1 MDSTHFQLRSRLP
14 VLGLYRAVAGLTV
27 LGVAA
32 QFFLAGAGAFGAAS
46 YDAHRALGVA
56 LIAAGALGLILA
68 AAARSR
74 VTRAL
79 ALEVALVLQLLLG
92 HLGMHH
98 PWIGAV
104 HGLVAIGVAALASVI
119 ARGLG
124 VRPHGAGAD
133 PALNHADE

>member
-1 MDSTHFQLRSRLP
+1 
-14 VLGLYRAVAGLTV
+14 VLGLYRAVAGLTL
-27 LGVAA
+27 LGVAG
-32 QFFLAGAGAFGAAS
+32 QFFLAGAGAFGATS

-56 LIAAGALGLILA
+56 LIAAGPLGLILA

-74 VTRAL
+74 VAHAL
-79 ALEVALVLQLLLG
+79 ALEVALLLQLLFG

-124 VRPHGAGAD
+124 VRPYGAK
-133 PALNHADE
+133 LT